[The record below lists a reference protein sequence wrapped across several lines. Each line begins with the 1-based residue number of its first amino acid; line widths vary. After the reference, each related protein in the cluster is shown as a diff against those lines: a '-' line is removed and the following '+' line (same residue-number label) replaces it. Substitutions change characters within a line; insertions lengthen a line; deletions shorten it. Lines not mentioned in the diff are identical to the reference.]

1 MKKVLFA
8 AAIASL
14 TIISCKGKD
23 EKKNETPAE
32 TTSTTTEKTN
42 SSTGDDAILSLD
54 VTTLKD
60 EASFLKTWEDFTTA
74 RTADEKK
81 READKN
87 YEGHY
92 LDYLKMYTKLL
103 NATTAFSKTIQPA
116 AATVAFNEKISAIQ
130 NKMYPSTK

>member
-8 AAIASL
+8 AAIATF
-14 TIISCKGKD
+14 TIISCKEKD
-23 EKKNETPAE
+23 EKKAETPA
-32 TTSTTTEKTN
+32 TTTTTPTEN
-42 SSTGDDAILSLD
+42 AGADAILSLD

-74 RTADEKK
+74 RAADEKK

-103 NATTAFSKTIQPA
+103 TATTAFSKTIQPA
-116 AATVAFNEKISAIQ
+116 SAAVAFSEKVSVIQ
-130 NKMYPSTK
+130 NKM

>member
-8 AAIASL
+8 AAIATLS
-14 TIISCKGKD
+14 IISCKGKD
-23 EKKNETPAE
+23 EKKDETPVQ
-32 TTSTTTEKTN
+32 TTTPTSESASNN
-42 SSTGDDAILSLD
+42 SGDDAILNLD

-60 EASFLKTWEDFTTA
+60 EAGFLKTWEDFTAA

-103 NATTAFSKTIQPA
+103 TATTAFTKTIQPA
-116 AATVAFNEKISAIQ
+116 SAAVAFSEKVSAIQ
-130 NKMYPSTK
+130 NKM

>member
-8 AAIASL
+8 AAIATL

-23 EKKNETPAE
+23 EKKKETPAE
-32 TTSTTTEKTN
+32 TTSTPTEKT
-42 SSTGDDAILSLD
+42 SSNAGDDAILSLD

-60 EASFLKTWEDFTTA
+60 EASFLKTWEDFTSA
-74 RTADEKK
+74 RAADEKK

-92 LDYLKMYTKLL
+92 LEYLKMYTKLL
-103 NATTAFSKTIQPA
+103 TATTAFTKTIQPA
-116 AATVAFNEKISAIQ
+116 SAAVAFSEKVSAIQ
-130 NKMYPSTK
+130 NKM

>member
-1 MKKVLFA
+1 MKKVLFV

-14 TIISCKGKD
+14 AIISCKGKE
-23 EKKNETPAE
+23 EKKKEPSATVATPAE
-32 TTSTTTEKTN
+32 N
-42 SSTGDDAILSLD
+42 QGGDAILGLD

-60 EASFLKTWEDFTTA
+60 EAAFLKTWEDFTTA
-74 RTADEKK
+74 RMEDEKK

-103 NATTAFSKTIQPA
+103 NATTAFSKTLQPA
-116 AATVAFNEKISAIQ
+116 AAAVAFNEKISAIQ
-130 NKMYPSTK
+130 NKMYSSTK